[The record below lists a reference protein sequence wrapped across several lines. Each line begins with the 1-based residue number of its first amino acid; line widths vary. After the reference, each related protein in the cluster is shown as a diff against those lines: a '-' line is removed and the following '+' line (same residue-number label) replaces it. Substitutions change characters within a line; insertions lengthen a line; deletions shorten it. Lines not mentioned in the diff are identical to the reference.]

1 MKDFDYYKTNPHK
14 YPNRF
19 EYKKKL
25 IDEIDNTPLTKD
37 QRKAELDKVD
47 ERTREWFKEAV
58 MPHNAEAS
66 RLESEFWQDCR
77 AELEYSSYLDETG
90 MGIIEHWAYEDGHAY
105 GFSQVFSELEK
116 LDEFLT
122 KIKGHIIS

>member
-1 MKDFDYYKTNPHK
+1 MKEFDYYKTNPHE

-19 EYKKKL
+19 EYRKKL

-47 ERTREWFKEAV
+47 ERVREWFKEAV
-58 MPHNAEAS
+58 KPHSTEAS

-77 AELEYSSYLDETG
+77 DDLGYPSYLDEAG
-90 MGIIEHWAYEDGHAY
+90 VGIIEHEAYEEGHAY

-122 KIKGHIIS
+122 KIKDHIIS